1 MSERS
6 DRELG
11 MGRRI
16 SRRDFVNGVAVGTA
30 GLLAG
35 PGSLEALAV
44 GALEAEQRPDY
55 YPPALTGLRGSYEG
69 SYTAAHALRDGD
81 FWAKAGAPRDS
92 GETFDLVVVGGGISG
107 LSAAHYFRK
116 DAGPAASVLVLDN
129 HDDFGGHAKRNEF
142 KVGNRT
148 ILGYGGTWSIDSPAP
163 YSANAKALIKDLGI
177 DVLGRRSIMDW
188 KLYGGMNLGSG
199 IFFDKETFGA
209 DKLIPA
215 PVRRRR
221 GVGEVTGDP
230 WAPFMNDAPMSAA
243 AKRDVKRI
251 HEDKTDYMPG
261 LSSAEKKAKLVR
273 ISYANFLTEIAK
285 MDPGVL
291 PYFQARPHGLYGAG
305 IDAVSAQDAFGLG
318 FPGFQGMGLDEAPGV
333 GQGLDAIRSHEA
345 EEYFLHFPDG
355 NATVARLLV
364 RGLIPKAI
372 PSTALDDLVT
382 ARCDYARLDEAGSP
396 VRIRLNSTA
405 VRVRHLGDGAGKL
418 VEVTYSRDGKLT
430 VVRAKRCILACWNS
444 VIPHLCP
451 ELPEAQKEALHF
463 ATKVPLLYT
472 NVLLRNWSPFQK
484 LGFASIEAPG
494 SYHTNLGLDMPLNIG
509 SYHSARTADEPVVVT
524 MSKTPCS
531 PGLPIRDQHKA
542 GRLEL
547 FTTPWEELERKVRDQ
562 VARTLGP
569 GGLDP
574 ARDILAI
581 TVNRWAHGYAY
592 QYNSLFDE
600 FWRDGKLDQS
610 PCLTARKPFGK
621 ISIANADAAA
631 YSYTDAAIDQA
642 YRAVQEVLKA

>member
-1 MSERS
+1 MSKQK
-6 DRELG
+6 DRQLG

-30 GLLAG
+30 GLFAG
-35 PGSLEALAV
+35 PKALYALAEN
-44 GALEAEQRPDY
+44 ALEPEQRPDY

-69 SYTAAHALRDGD
+69 SYTAAHALRDGT
-81 FWAKAGAPRDS
+81 FWETAGTPRDT
-92 GETFDLVVVGGGISG
+92 GETYDLVVVGGGISG
-107 LSAAHYFRK
+107 LSAAHFFQK
-116 DAGPAASVLVLDN
+116 AAGSGTSVLVLDN

-142 KVGNRT
+142 KVGGRT

-163 YSANAKALIKDLGI
+163 YSATARGLIKELGI

-188 KLYGGMNLGSG
+188 QLYGKLGLGSG

-209 DKLIPA
+209 DKLLPA

-221 GVGEVTGDP
+221 GVGEVAGDP
-230 WAPFMNDAPMSAA
+230 WAPFMADAPMSAA

-261 LSSAEKKAKLVR
+261 LSSAEKRRKLVA
-273 ISYANFLTEIAK
+273 ISYARFLTEIAK

-318 FPGFQGMGLDEAPGV
+318 FPGFQGMGLDAAPGV
-333 GQGLDAIRSHEA
+333 GQGLDAIRSPEA

-355 NATVARLLV
+355 NATLVRLLV
-364 RGLIPKAI
+364 RGLVPKAI
-372 PSTALDDLVT
+372 PGSNLDDVVT
-382 ARCDYARLDEAGSP
+382 ARADYARLDEAGSAA
-396 VRIRLNSTA
+396 RIRLNSTA
-405 VRVRHLGDGAGKL
+405 VRVRHVGEGAAKQ
-418 VEVTYSRDGKLT
+418 VEITYSRNGALR
-430 VVRAKRCILACWNS
+430 VVHARRCVLACWNS
-444 VIPHLCP
+444 VIPWICP
-451 ELPEAQKEALHF
+451 ELPEPQKQAMHF

-472 NVLLRNWSPFQK
+472 NVVIRSWSAFQK

-494 SYHTNLGLDMPLNIG
+494 GYHTSLGLDMPVNVG

-524 MSKTPCS
+524 MSKTPCL

-547 FTTPWEELERKVRDQ
+547 FTTPWETLERNVRDQ
-562 VARTLGP
+562 MARTLGA
-569 GGLDP
+569 GGFDP

-592 QYNSLFDE
+592 QYNSLFDD
-600 FWRDGKLDQS
+600 FWREGRLDEQ
-610 PCLTARKPFGK
+610 PCLLARKPHGQ
-621 ISIANADAAA
+621 IAIANSDAAA
-631 YSYTDAAIDQA
+631 YAYTDSAIDQA
-642 YRAVQEVLKA
+642 HRAVQEVLKT